1 MISESDI
8 FQESYSDDDQSS
20 VSSFTSGESV
30 IRKQITEKNEA
41 MLKEALSDSE
51 IDKRTM
57 ESVNFNMFYFP

>member
-30 IRKQITEKNEA
+30 IRKRITEKNEA